1 MKKGVMSKDNS
12 RPKVMEAI
20 KASLK
25 SFCRTGLPD
34 SDCIDL
40 AIDSIGLEELI
51 EQAEAG
57 DKNAEMRVNHLAAY
71 CLNDDK
77 FAPLRGYAGR
87 VFEKSIKGLP
97 DSNKPDGGRPPHP
110 YREKLRIAHWI
121 YQAIQAGKTQN
132 KACDAFAQFTDDD
145 GKGGRLSTEQV
156 RKIYVDARQDIETL
170 YTEIPKIKAAAI
182 PIRCLD

>member
-1 MKKGVMSKDNS
+1 
-12 RPKVMEAI
+12 
-20 KASLK
+20 
-25 SFCRTGLPD
+25 
-34 SDCIDL
+34 
-40 AIDSIGLEELI
+40 LI

-77 FAPLRGYAGR
+77 FAPLRRYAER

-97 DSNKPDGGRPPHP
+97 DSNKPDGGRPPRP
-110 YREKLRIAHWI
+110 YREKLWIAHWI

-132 KACDAFAQFTDDD
+132 EACEAFAQFTDAD
-145 GKGGRLSTEQV
+145 GKGGLSTEQV
-156 RKIYVDARQDIETL
+156 RRIYVDSGAKQDIETL
-170 YTEIPKIKAAAI
+170 YMEIPKIKAAAI